1 MKVLID
7 CENDFEAHLIIG
19 RLENEGIRAVIL
31 NEYVHDIL
39 PFNSSQYFSAV
50 QVAVN
55 EEDYNRALR
64 VISVD
69 DAPAEDDQ
77 A

>member
-19 RLENEGIRAVIL
+19 RLENEGIKAVIL

-55 EEDYNRALR
+55 EEDYSQAIKI
-64 VISVD
+64 ISVD
-69 DAPAEDDQ
+69 GAPDETWG
-77 A
+77 